1 MMKTVKFQCDFE
13 LRDWLE
19 AKAEDERRSVASMIR
34 VLLYEAKY
42 AEDARKLEASA

>member
-1 MMKTVKFQCDFE
+1 MERMKFSCDEE
-13 LRDWLE
+13 LRVWLE
-19 AKAEDERRSVASMIR
+19 AKAAEEHRSVASMIR